1 MSDVY
6 LWETF
11 DRLGREALER
21 NDFSQANEA
30 FRSAVAAAEELESH
44 DRLVLSL
51 RNLAAT
57 MRAQGLSHDSYEL
70 LNRTIEVATE
80 KLGDQHSQTIESHR
94 DLSSACQELGFLDK
108 ADAHLKQ
115 VLAFESL
122 HAAPEEL
129 WPTLLEL
136 AKLAMTREKAHEA
149 AHYYGRVVELKQR
162 ALGEDHP
169 EVAQALIWLSTAHHQ
184 SGNHEQASPMVES
197 ALGIMESQF
206 AGQPL
211 YFAQSLMAASQMME
225 ESNQHDKALAY
236 RRRAL
241 DILSEHLTDDDP
253 RVWDARELIAN
264 SLAALG
270 NLDEAAEMLEYCA
283 ANRTDMEPHRRGAV
297 LKNLGAIYLSQ
308 GQVEK
313 ADGYYAQASE
323 LLKQSL
329 GADHPAYLAT
339 QEERIQYLFF
349 TKRTE
354 EALELALSMV
364 RATEERFGPGHPN
377 TAQAYSSTALL
388 AFKAERWELS
398 LELMRAAEKIWLSL
412 RPQPEDVLANC
423 RINIAN
429 CLLQLRQPDQAEAAL
444 LMAEEYAQDNLR
456 PLISNL
462 RNQISA
468 QKSASEETEMEQ
480 DERPTE
486 KIEEEK
492 VQDNLESPEENLQPS
507 TEVEPELHIE
517 PGVADLDPQAQ
528 IEPEVVEQE
537 PQAQVEPEVVEQEP
551 EAAEP
556 ELPDPL
562 DEQYSLPDLDFLTPS
577 ADLPRAEERASVS
590 EPLMEEAETEP
601 LDFNPS
607 YSMDT
612 TEDEYVEPGQ
622 PAAEHEALA
631 PANNPES
638 DEFVERRKSPRAS
651 LALNQFFELT
661 VSNQA
666 GNDPEQVRSFFVDLG
681 LGGFRINS
689 EKPLGQD
696 SPIRVSLPAE
706 LLGEELDVTAQVVW
720 QRALFGETY
729 LQGLEFGDLTQ
740 AQEHLL
746 NRKLEGERGNR
757 NSRQHYRLYRPFP
770 IKLSAGTG
778 EGWLSS
784 YATDLSL
791 DGLGT
796 RLRAPL
802 ESDTEVKVRLEL
814 DFELPTVEVE
824 ARVAWC
830 KEGENGV
837 THGLQFASMGPVEA
851 KTIKR
856 YIDRCLEFSPD

>member
-57 MRAQGLSHDSYEL
+57 LRAQGLSHDSYEL
-70 LNRTIEVATE
+70 LNRTIEVASE

-108 ADAHLKQ
+108 ADGHLKQ
-115 VLAFESL
+115 VLTFESL
-122 HAAPEEL
+122 HATPEEI
-129 WPTLLEL
+129 WHTLLDL
-136 AKLAMTREKAHEA
+136 AKLAMTRERAHEA

-162 ALGEDHP
+162 ALGEEHP

-184 SGNHEQASPMVES
+184 SGNHEQAGPMVES

-253 RVWDARELIAN
+253 RTWDARELIAN

-283 ANRTDMEPHRRGAV
+283 ANRTDLEPHRRGAV

-308 GQVEK
+308 GHVEK
-313 ADGYYAQASE
+313 ADGYYAQASQ

-349 TKRTE
+349 TNRTK

-388 AFKAERWELS
+388 AFKAERWDLS

-429 CLLQLRQPDQAEAAL
+429 CLLQLQQPDEAETAL
-444 LMAEEYAQDNLR
+444 LLAEEYAQDNLR

-462 RNQISA
+462 RNQILA
-468 QKSASEETEMEQ
+468 QKSASEGIEMEPEEQ
-480 DERPTE
+480 PTE
-486 KIEEEK
+486 KIEVEN
-492 VQDNLESPEENLQPS
+492 VQDDYESPEPSEQPPL
-507 TEVEPELHIE
+507 EEDEEPTFE
-517 PGVADLDPQAQ
+517 PDFAAP
-528 IEPEVVEQE
+528 E
-537 PQAQVEPEVVEQEP
+537 PQAHFEPDAP
-551 EAAEP
+551 EP

-562 DEQYSLPDLDFLTPS
+562 DEQYSLPDLDFLTPAVEQPA
-577 ADLPRAEERASVS
+577 ADERATASDELV
-590 EPLMEEAETEP
+590 EEAETEP
-601 LDFNPS
+601 LEFAPS
-607 YSMDT
+607 VSLPT
-612 TEDEYVEPGQ
+612 NEDGYPEPEQ
-622 PAAEHEALA
+622 PLA
-631 PANNPES
+631 DSQEPSPVHDPES

-651 LALNQFFELT
+651 LALNQFFELK
-661 VSNQA
+661 VSNES

-681 LGGFRINS
+681 MGGFRINS
-689 EKPLGQD
+689 EKPLGLD
-696 SPIRVSLPAE
+696 SPIKVSLPAE
-706 LLGEELDVTAQVVW
+706 LLGEELDVTAHVVW
-720 QRALFGETY
+720 QKALFGETY

-746 NRKLEGERGNR
+746 NRKLEGESGNR

-770 IKLSAGTG
+770 IKLSAGSG
-778 EGWLSS
+778 QGWLSS

-796 RLRAPL
+796 RLRVPL
-802 ESDTEVKVRLEL
+802 ESDTDVKVRLEL

-837 THGLQFASMGPVEA
+837 THGLQFATMGPVEA